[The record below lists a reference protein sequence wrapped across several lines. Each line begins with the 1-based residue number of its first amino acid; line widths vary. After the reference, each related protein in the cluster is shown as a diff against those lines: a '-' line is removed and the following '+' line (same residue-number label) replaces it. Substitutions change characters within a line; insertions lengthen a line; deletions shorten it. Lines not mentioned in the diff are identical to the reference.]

1 MKTNT
6 DGTLCCSQPPRNT
19 TSSQELS
26 VLIAQRQ
33 ERFNSYLKNSFVT
46 PLAATLK
53 QHDLK
58 ITANVHRRV
67 VRNRRSPAN
76 ARHDGHKSSS
86 TFRERTFCTSAP
98 PFADTPDSPINN
110 GSGMTETGRSR
121 QQSWVESSRLLRV
134 TSKGRAEHTRATLT
148 KFASFQMDKTFTDDE
163 FKFAAGAPRNS
174 SGS

>member
-58 ITANVHRRV
+58 ITANVL
-67 VRNRRSPAN
+67 N
-76 ARHDGHKSSS
+76 GHIGAWLETVAHQRMHGTTGTNPQVLLEK
-86 TFRERTFCTSAP
+86 ERFALQPTRPIAP
-98 PFADTPDSPINN
+98 
-110 GSGMTETGRSR
+110 
-121 QQSWVESSRLLRV
+121 
-134 TSKGRAEHTRATLT
+134 LT
-148 KFASFQMDKTFTDDE
+148 MGQE
-163 FKFAAGAPRNS
+163 
-174 SGS
+174 